1 MPEDVD
7 DCILR
12 AATYGPDDVKE
23 LTQALSLPLR
33 SILRTLLQRRP
44 EDRYP
49 SAAVLEDHL
58 RAGLA
63 AHGAPYGA
71 TEALAE
77 ARRAVA
83 GALQHKHEATPAAPV
98 RRHMAW

>member
-1 MPEDVD
+1 MSP
-7 DCILR
+7 LSGR
-12 AATYGPDDVKE
+12 AGWIGVPG
-23 LTQALSLPLR
+23 ALEARLAKSVYSVR